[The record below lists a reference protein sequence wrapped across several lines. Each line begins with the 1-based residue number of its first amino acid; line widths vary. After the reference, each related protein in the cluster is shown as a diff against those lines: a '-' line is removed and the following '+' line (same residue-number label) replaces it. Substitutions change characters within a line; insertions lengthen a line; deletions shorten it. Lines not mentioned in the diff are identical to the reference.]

1 MLTTEADRTWWS
13 QMTQFPIKA
22 TMTIK
27 GLLRA
32 SVLMSYIRVNVYFFG
47 RKHTSSGIYAI
58 TRQEDRIDQNGYTTT
73 LSLLRIGADDQQNS

>member
-1 MLTTEADRTWWS
+1 
-13 QMTQFPIKA
+13 MTQFPIKA

-32 SVLMSYIRVNVYFFG
+32 SILMSYIRVNVYFFG

-58 TRQEDRIDQNGYTTT
+58 TKQEDKID
-73 LSLLRIGADDQQNS
+73 